1 MWSELSEAY
10 GLWSDWSQDEKTSNI
25 DKALKV
31 RVRERSAEVKLFT
44 KEPNLSSWERGYNLS
59 DG

>member
-31 RVRERSAEVKLFT
+31 RVRERSAEAKLFT
-44 KEPNLSSWERGYNLS
+44 KEPNLSKCSS
-59 DG
+59 